1 MRERAKKWIGAA
13 IVMGGAVVLGMIIA
27 GGMNITPPAF
37 SAPQRPVQVQPSTTP
52 VVPSFADLADAVSPA
67 VVSIVAVSFEE
78 GRSGNRGNPF
88 EFFFRPRGQRP
99 QEEPQQREERKTSGG
114 SGFLVSHDG
123 YIVTNNHVIDTANEL
138 VAHIGQDQYPAE
150 VVGTDPATDLALLK
164 IEAKNLPYLALGDS
178 EALRVG
184 DWVMAIGSPQHLVN
198 SVTVGVVSA
207 KGRSLGI
214 ADRAFEDFIQTDAAI
229 NFGNSGGPL
238 VNVQGEVVGINTAIT
253 FGAENI
259 GFAVPV
265 RILNDVLPQLRDEG
279 KVRRGYLGVAV
290 DALDPIKAEAF
301 GLDQAEGALVADV
314 VEGTPA
320 QKAGLRHG
328 DIIIRVDG
336 VAVKEPQDLIGYVSS
351 KPPKTKVRVNY
362 LRDGKKEE
370 TIITLAER
378 DGTLETEETA
388 EEPEESNVSWLGLS
402 YQNLD
407 DRLRG
412 SHGMGE
418 EVHGIWIRSV
428 SPRSPLVDQ
437 GLRPGDVISEV
448 NGSGV
453 SSVKEFESLVG
464 ETPSGS
470 VLRFYVERF
479 DPRSGRSNQFFAFV
493 RVP

>member
-1 MRERAKKWIGAA
+1 MGAA
-13 IVMGGAVVLGMIIA
+13 MVVAGAVVLGMVIA
-27 GGMNITPPAF
+27 GGLNITPPAF
-37 SAPQRPVQVQPSTTP
+37 SAPQHPVQVNPSTMP
-52 VVPSFADLADAVSPA
+52 SVMPSFADLADAVSPA

-78 GRSGNRGNPF
+78 GRSGGRGNPF
-88 EFFFRPRGQRP
+88 EFFLGPRGQQP
-99 QEEPQQREERKTSGG
+99 QKGEPQQEERKTSGG

-123 YIVTNNHVIDTANEL
+123 YIVTNNHVIDTASEL
-138 VAHIGQDQYPAE
+138 MAHIGQDQYPAE

-164 IEAKNLPYLALGDS
+164 INAKDLPYLALGDS

-290 DALDPIKAEAF
+290 DSLDPIKAEAF
-301 GLDQAEGALVADV
+301 GLDHAEGALVADV
-314 VEGTPA
+314 VDGTPA
-320 QKAGLRHG
+320 QKAGLLHG
-328 DIIIRVDG
+328 DVIVQVDD
-336 VAVKEPQDLIGYVSS
+336 VTVKEPQDLIGYVSS
-351 KPPKTKVRVNY
+351 KAPDTKVKVFY
-362 LRDGKKEE
+362 LRDGSREE
-370 TIITLAER
+370 TTITLAER
-378 DGTLETEETA
+378 DGTLETVDTA
-388 EEPEESNVSWLGLS
+388 EEPEESSISWLGLG

-412 SHGMGE
+412 SHGMGND
-418 EVHGIWIRSV
+418 VHGIWIRSV

-437 GLRPGDVISEV
+437 GIRPGDVVSEV
-448 NGSGV
+448 NGQAV
-453 SSVKEFESLVG
+453 SSVKEFESVVR
-464 ETPSGS
+464 EASSGS
-470 VLRFYVERF
+470 VLRFYIERF